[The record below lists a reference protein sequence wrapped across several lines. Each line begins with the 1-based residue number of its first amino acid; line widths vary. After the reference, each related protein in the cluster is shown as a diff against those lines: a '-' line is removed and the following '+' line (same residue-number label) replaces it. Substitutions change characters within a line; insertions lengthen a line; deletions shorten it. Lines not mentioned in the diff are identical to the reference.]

1 VERGDGHLPAVRAKG
16 KTGRLSSS
24 RQLADISD
32 ECVMPAHLAVGTRE
46 GYQSFWKSVITWAIA
61 HDEVGSILPM
71 TQTTLKAITQ
81 ELMMIGCATGTIRN
95 VWSAI
100 EDRHRRYGYPLPLG
114 MQGDFSR
121 MSRAVASVQGQPS
134 RLIFF
139 IGTHHVKDMLE
150 LAGLTESQT
159 RDMLMYV
166 LGTVA
171 CFRVGE
177 VDQLQ
182 VCDLSWSHERPGTPA
197 TIILWLC
204 EYTSG
209 SRTRSARASTRV
221 SAKRS
226 LCVYVV
232 LLAVSAWGYPP
243 IAASSGAPVR
253 GAGNARLCF
262 LAWQG
267 SPPLTSRCLA
277 NRLPGQ

>member
-1 VERGDGHLPAVRAKG
+1 
-16 KTGRLSSS
+16 
-24 RQLADISD
+24 
-32 ECVMPAHLAVGTRE
+32 MPARTAVGTRE

-182 VCDLSWSHERPGTPA
+182 VYDLSWSHERAGTPA
-197 TIILWLC
+197 TITLW
-204 EYTSG
+204 
-209 SRTRSARASTRV
+209 
-221 SAKRS
+221 
-226 LCVYVV
+226 
-232 LLAVSAWGYPP
+232 
-243 IAASSGAPVR
+243 
-253 GAGNARLCF
+253 
-262 LAWQG
+262 Q
-267 SPPLTSRCLA
+267 
-277 NRLPGQ
+277 